1 MKNTNTVKTTGKFKR
16 TVAGS
21 LAAVMMMTTAATISA
36 SADTQAAVKMN
47 TNSAQTQIVRE
58 KYMGHDITPGSFSR
72 EGTTINFKY
81 SDGFFETD
89 PKMYNPHMAT
99 TSAAMTKASVN
110 YATNNGNYK
119 NAADCIKSVL
129 KQEGFGDVFISE
141 SYTKKPT
148 ADSIACAIGKK
159 QVKLTGEKTKTV
171 VSVTVRSG
179 SYEQEWASNVTLGKS
194 GEAKGFAQAAKQ
206 VTGLIEDY
214 IKNNELEAD
223 AAQGKVIFWVQG
235 FSRGA
240 AASNLTAKRLID
252 KYENSAV
259 YAYCFAAP
267 QGGVASEERKDR
279 DYTSIHNV
287 VNIDDIVTYVAP
299 TAMGFKRYGVD
310 HFLNDETFDSTKL
323 RTGNYYKN
331 NISDNDGYAKV
342 TEKRLELVRK
352 FVTKIEGSAKA
363 EHMPYSMYDEK
374 TGHNTNQILSKL
386 VGNLTRNISREQY
399 ASCGLEDA
407 IRRMM
412 KFLNSGVDKKE
423 IKASVG
429 ITSTVLSTVA
439 NLYGGK
445 VGFGVRIATAT
456 ANLLCFNLAGAIT
469 AFIPPKVT
477 VSFDDI
483 ADALRTTLNDN
494 EKLCSLL
501 SSYEGGAPKAIDD
514 LIFIA
519 KNGFKGFSDL
529 HELKFFFSNGTDI
542 IRNHSFTQ
550 YIAWL
555 ESYDSWFEPTAV
567 EYTVSGS
574 TAPVALAA

>member
-1 MKNTNTVKTTGKFKR
+1 MKNTNTVKTTSKFKR
-16 TVAGS
+16 TVAAS

-36 SADTQAAVKMN
+36 SADTQAAVSMN
-47 TNSAQTQIVRE
+47 TNSAQTRIVRE
-58 KYMGHDITPGSFSR
+58 QYLGHDITPGSFTR

-81 SDGFFETD
+81 TDGFFETD

-110 YATNNGNYK
+110 YATSKGNYT

-129 KQEGFGDVFISE
+129 KQEGFGDVFISD

-148 ADSIACAIGKK
+148 TDSIACAIGKK
-159 QVKLTGEKTKTV
+159 EITLNNKKTKTV

-179 SYEQEWASNVTLGKS
+179 SYEQEWASNVKLGKS
-194 GEAKGFAQAAKQ
+194 GEAEGFAEAANK
-206 VTGLIEDY
+206 VTGCIEDY
-214 IKNNELEAD
+214 IRNNKLEAD
-223 AAQGKVIFWVQG
+223 AAQGKVVFWVQG

-252 KYENSAV
+252 KYESSTV

-267 QGGVASEERKDR
+267 QGGVASAERKDR
-279 DYTSIHNV
+279 DYTCIHNV

-323 RTGNYYKN
+323 RKDNFYKN

-342 TEKRLELVRK
+342 TTQRLELVRK

-363 EHMPYSMYDEK
+363 DHMPYSMYDEK

-386 VGNLTRNISREQY
+386 VGNLTRSISREQY
-399 ASCGLEDA
+399 VSSGLEDA

-412 KFLNSGVDKKE
+412 KYFNSGVKLDDLKNAVD
-423 IKASVG
+423 IK
-429 ITSTVLSTVA
+429 STVLSTAA

-445 VGFGVRIATAT
+445 LFLGARIVGALGTFFVSPLTAIKMLTPPQFSVDAIAA
-456 ANLLCFNLAGAIT
+456 
-469 AFIPPKVT
+469 
-477 VSFDDI
+477 
-483 ADALRTTLNDN
+483 ALRTTLGDN
-494 EKLCSLL
+494 TKLCSLL
-501 SSYEGGAPKAIDD
+501 STYEGGAPKALDD

-519 KNGFKGFSDL
+519 KNGLNGFSNL
-529 HELKFFFSNGTDI
+529 HELIFFFSNGLKI
-542 IRNHSFTQ
+542 GNNHSFTQ
-550 YIAWL
+550 YLAWL

>member
-1 MKNTNTVKTTGKFKR
+1 MKDTKTVKTTGKIKR

-21 LAAVMMMTTAATISA
+21 LAAVMMMTTAATITA
-36 SADTQAAVKMN
+36 SADTQAAVNMN

-159 QVKLTGEKTKTV
+159 QVTLTGDKTKTV
-171 VSVTVRSG
+171 ISVTVRSG

-194 GEAKGFAQAAKQ
+194 GEAKGFAEAAKQ
-206 VTGLIEDY
+206 VTGCIEDY
-214 IKNNELEAD
+214 IRNNDLEAD

-352 FVTKIEGSAKA
+352 FVTKIEGSVKA

-386 VGNLTRNISREQY
+386 IGNLTRSISREQY
-399 ASCGLEDA
+399 ASSGLEDA
-407 IRRMM
+407 LRRMM

-445 VGFGVRIATAT
+445 LFLGARIVGALGTFFVSP
-456 ANLLCFNLAGAIT
+456 LT
-469 AFIPPKVT
+469 AFKLLTPAQFSV
-477 VSFDDI
+477 DAI
-483 ADALRTTLNDN
+483 AAALRKTLSDN
-494 EKLCSLL
+494 TKLCSLL
-501 SSYEGGAPKAIDD
+501 SGYEGGAPKALDD

-519 KNGFKGFSDL
+519 KNGLNGFSDL